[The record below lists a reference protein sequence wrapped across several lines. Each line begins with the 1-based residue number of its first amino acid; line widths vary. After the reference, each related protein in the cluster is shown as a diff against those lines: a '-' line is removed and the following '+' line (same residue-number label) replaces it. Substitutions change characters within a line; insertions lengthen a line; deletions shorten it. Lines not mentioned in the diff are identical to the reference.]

1 MKSRDNKIN
10 VFLVIDWIF
19 IIVFLLA
26 ALFNFL
32 SLFGIFDFLPFFSLY
47 EKKIS
52 LLILSV
58 MCFLVTS
65 EIYDRRKLLF
75 GLKKSID
82 RLPLKSETIV
92 LRTREE
98 VFEKMLYT
106 IKNIPSSSEVLV
118 THFEKLEYSYKIGFL
133 KEEKYFMNA
142 WFPSIKKKGLSV
154 KQIIQISTHKEAVE
168 TKDRIEKFKSNPKY
182 LLNVLISKPRLP
194 YLDLVIIK
202 NNCAFFIPSLDV
214 DNPFIT
220 DSGLFFTD
228 EDIVKYLE
236 NYFEVMWKCSTPIKL
251 IDKVDSNKIKEI
263 EEELNLKEK
272 FRSLNLDFEKL
283 LVELSPKEDVLS
295 NLYQLSQDLLEISR
309 VNKIGLFEQ
318 LYKEVIFKNKH
329 TININRGEI
338 KLDLEGIL
346 FLIRIFNSAKE
357 NIECTSYVDFIGFWT
372 TNEGKK
378 IFEANKKAK
387 ERGIKITRIFI
398 LPSTSKI
405 NDSRISKVLNQ
416 HKLICD
422 KVYAVNEN
430 KLEASLKS
438 DFLIMDNAFM
448 FLNAV
453 TSQESNLNI
462 VSINKSTVEDY
473 KKRFDSIK
481 ISAEEYK

>member
-1 MKSRDNKIN
+1 MKSRETKTD

-19 IIVFLLA
+19 LIVFLLA

-47 EKKIS
+47 EKKMS
-52 LLILSV
+52 LIILAV
-58 MCFLVTS
+58 ICFLVTS
-65 EIYDRRKLLF
+65 EIYDRRKLLI

-82 RLPLKSETIV
+82 CLPLKSETIV

-98 VFEKMLYT
+98 VYGKALHI
-106 IKNIPSSSEVLV
+106 IKNIPNFSEVLV
-118 THFEKLEYSYKIGFL
+118 THFEKLEYPYKTGFV
-133 KEEKYFMNA
+133 KEEKNFMNT
-142 WFPSIKKKGLSV
+142 WFPSIKKKHLSV
-154 KQIIQISTHKEAVE
+154 KQVIQVSTYKEALE

-182 LLNVLISKPRLP
+182 LLNVLVSEPRLP
-194 YLDLVIIK
+194 FLDLIIIK
-202 NNCAFFIPSLDV
+202 NNCAFFIPSLDA

-236 NYFEVMWKCSTPIKL
+236 NYFEVIWKCSTPIKL
-251 IDKVDSNKIKEI
+251 IDKVDSNKIEEI

-283 LVELSPKEDVLS
+283 LVGLSPEVGVLS

-318 LYKEVIFKNKH
+318 LCEEVIFKNTH
-329 TININRGEI
+329 IVNINRGEI

-357 NIECTSYVDFIGFWT
+357 KIECTSYVDSIGFWL
-372 TNEGKK
+372 TNKGKK

-387 ERGIKITRIFI
+387 DRGIKITRIFI
-398 LPSTSKI
+398 LPNKSKI
-405 NDSRISKVLNQ
+405 NDSRVSKVLNQ

-422 KVYAVNEN
+422 KVYVVNEN
-430 KLEASLKS
+430 KLESSLKS
-438 DFLIMDNAFM
+438 DFLIMDNALM

-453 TSQESNLNI
+453 TAQEINLNI
-462 VSINKSTVEDY
+462 VSINESTIEDY
-473 KKRFDSIK
+473 QKKFDSIK
-481 ISAEEYK
+481 ISAEEHK